1 MKQYS
6 IRFDGKTV
14 QLRLHSKLDSVIS
27 MVLDALIEKTLTVYK
42 DIKYHKD
49 GLLSCYN
56 KGKYIFAATKDDNG
70 NLHLDFCTDKD
81 FKEGKIEYYFSEFI
95 QKNSDLKPFL
105 ETCSSYPI
113 TEREYP
119 WDKD

>member
-6 IRFDGKTV
+6 IRFDSKTV

-42 DIKYHKD
+42 EINYEKD

-56 KGKYIFAATKDDNG
+56 KGKYIFAATIDDNG
-70 NLHLDFCTDKD
+70 NLYLDFCTDSD
-81 FKEGKIEYYFSEFI
+81 FKKGKIAYYFSEFI
-95 QKNSDLKPFL
+95 QKNSEFKPFL
-105 ETCSSYPI
+105 ETCTAYPV